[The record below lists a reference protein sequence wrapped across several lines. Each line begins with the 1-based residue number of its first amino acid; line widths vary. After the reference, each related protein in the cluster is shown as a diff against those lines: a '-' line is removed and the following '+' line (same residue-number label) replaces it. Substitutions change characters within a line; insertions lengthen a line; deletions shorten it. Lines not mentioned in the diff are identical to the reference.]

1 MQSGVLCLLMV
12 IQEEKMKLARVKQ
25 EGEARTRE
33 THHVLGPVWYWLVE
47 SIQTSVLLWE
57 SFLVEHH

>member
-1 MQSGVLCLLMV
+1 MV